1 MLSKIDTKKKLLLFP
16 AMFIIIVILSG
27 WVYSHWSNF
36 ASARNEAASKT
47 GDFQLEVLDAR
58 ISVYQFLRAPN
69 EDSVKK
75 VKEEELLETLR
86 QELLHWNE

>member
-27 WVYSHWSNF
+27 WVYSHWSNL
-36 ASARNEAASKT
+36 ASARNEVASKT

-58 ISVYQFLRAPN
+58 ISVYQFLRTPN
-69 EDSVKK
+69 DVNKQNVIDNFK
-75 VKEEELLETLR
+75 Y
-86 QELLHWNE
+86 